1 MSTNEIGKR
10 LRNARLNKKYTQ
22 AYVANLLGC
31 TYQAISN
38 YERGTTRVDADT
50 LLRLCSIYGITTF
63 DLMRSSAWDYSMFA
77 EYRKAKTPDD
87 KKRYFEMWGVPSEL
101 MDEYNELRETDY
113 APTITEDTIT
123 FPVLVDVAAGYDRPA
138 QMLQNWEGQKIEV
151 PRAFLH
157 GRNPDDYF
165 AMRVVGDSMYPDYQD
180 GDVLLVLRQATY
192 DYSGQVCVVL
202 YDGEDATL
210 KRVECVPGEWM
221 KLLPINPQYPP
232 RTISGVD
239 LEQCRIIGL
248 PKILV
253 RDIK

>member
-1 MSTNEIGKR
+1 MGNYLADRRSELG
-10 LRNARLNKKYTQ
+10 YTQ
-22 AYVANLLGC
+22 KEIASMVGVTEATISRWESGAIANMRRDRINLLANALK
-31 TYQAISN
+31 T
-38 YERGTTRVDADT
+38 
-50 LLRLCSIYGITTF
+50 
-63 DLMRSSAWDYSMFA
+63 
-77 EYRKAKTPDD
+77 TPD
-87 KKRYFEMWGVPSEL
+87 FIMTGNMTSALPSP
-101 MDEYNELRETDY
+101 DV
-113 APTITEDTIT
+113 TEDTIT

-138 QMLQNWEGQKIEV
+138 QMLQNWEGEKIEV

>member
-1 MSTNEIGKR
+1 MTKGERIKQRRESLGISQVALADAIGE
-10 LRNARLNKKYTQ
+10 KKQTVYK
-22 AYVANLLGC
+22 Y
-31 TYQAISN
+31 
-38 YERGTTRVDADT
+38 
-50 LLRLCSIYGITTF
+50 
-63 DLMRSSAWDYSMFA
+63 
-77 EYRKAKTPDD
+77 
-87 KKRYFEMWGVPSEL
+87 
-101 MDEYNELRETDY
+101 ETDRITNIPIENIESMAKVLNTTPSY
-113 APTITEDTIT
+113 LMGWDDSALPSPDVTEDTIT

-138 QMLQNWEGQKIEV
+138 QMLQNWEGEKIEV

-157 GRNPDDYF
+157 GRTPDDYF

-180 GDVLLVLRQATY
+180 GDVLLVLRQSAL
-192 DYSGQVCVVL
+192 DRSGQVAVVI
-202 YDGEDATL
+202 YDGGEDATL
-210 KRVECVPGEWM
+210 KKVEYVIGDDWM

>member
-1 MSTNEIGKR
+1 MTKGERIKQRRESLGISQVALADAIGE
-10 LRNARLNKKYTQ
+10 KKQTVYK
-22 AYVANLLGC
+22 Y
-31 TYQAISN
+31 
-38 YERGTTRVDADT
+38 
-50 LLRLCSIYGITTF
+50 
-63 DLMRSSAWDYSMFA
+63 
-77 EYRKAKTPDD
+77 
-87 KKRYFEMWGVPSEL
+87 
-101 MDEYNELRETDY
+101 ETDRITNIPIENIESMAKVLNTTPSY
-113 APTITEDTIT
+113 LMGWDDSALPSPDVTEDTIT

-138 QMLQNWEGQKIEV
+138 QMLQNWEGEKIEV

>member
-1 MSTNEIGKR
+1 MNYFGTRLKYLRKQDGLVQQDLANALGVSKST
-10 LRNARLNKKYTQ
+10 
-22 AYVANLLGC
+22 
-31 TYQAISN
+31 ISM
-38 YERGTTRVDADT
+38 YETGNREPDFETLEKIADYFNVDMAT
-50 LLRLCSIYGITTF
+50 LFPSGNISLPS
-63 DLMRSSAWDYSMFA
+63 
-77 EYRKAKTPDD
+77 PD
-87 KKRYFEMWGVPSEL
+87 V
-101 MDEYNELRETDY
+101 
-113 APTITEDTIT
+113 TEDTIT

-138 QMLQNWEGQKIEV
+138 QILQNWEGEKIEV
-151 PRAFLH
+151 PRSFLH

>member
-1 MSTNEIGKR
+1 MTKGERIKQRRESLGISQVALADAIGE
-10 LRNARLNKKYTQ
+10 KKQTVYK
-22 AYVANLLGC
+22 Y
-31 TYQAISN
+31 
-38 YERGTTRVDADT
+38 
-50 LLRLCSIYGITTF
+50 
-63 DLMRSSAWDYSMFA
+63 
-77 EYRKAKTPDD
+77 
-87 KKRYFEMWGVPSEL
+87 
-101 MDEYNELRETDY
+101 ETDRITNIPIENIESMAKVLNTTPAY
-113 APTITEDTIT
+113 LMGWDDSALPSPDVTEDTIT

-138 QMLQNWEGQKIEV
+138 QMLQNWEGEKIEV

>member
-1 MSTNEIGKR
+1 MYMNSFGSR
-10 LRNARLNKKYTQ
+10 LRNLRKQDNLTQ
-22 AYVANLLGC
+22 IELGK
-31 TYQAISN
+31 AIGVSKSTVSL
-38 YERGTTRVDADT
+38 YEHNRREPDFETLEKIADYFNVDMAS
-50 LLRLCSIYGITTF
+50 LFPSGNISLPS
-63 DLMRSSAWDYSMFA
+63 
-77 EYRKAKTPDD
+77 PD
-87 KKRYFEMWGVPSEL
+87 V
-101 MDEYNELRETDY
+101 
-113 APTITEDTIT
+113 TEDTIT

-138 QMLQNWEGQKIEV
+138 QMLQNWEGEKIEV

-202 YDGEDATL
+202 YAGEDATL

>member
-1 MSTNEIGKR
+1 MTKGERIKQRRESLGISQVALADAIGEKKQTVYKYETNRITNIPIENIESMAKV
-10 LRNARLNKKYTQ
+10 LNTTP
-22 AYVANLLGC
+22 AY
-31 TYQAISN
+31 
-38 YERGTTRVDADT
+38 
-50 LLRLCSIYGITTF
+50 
-63 DLMRSSAWDYSMFA
+63 LMGWDDSALPS
-77 EYRKAKTPDD
+77 PD
-87 KKRYFEMWGVPSEL
+87 V
-101 MDEYNELRETDY
+101 
-113 APTITEDTIT
+113 TEDTIT

-138 QMLQNWEGQKIEV
+138 QMLQNWEGEKIEV

>member
-1 MSTNEIGKR
+1 MGNYLADRRIALG
-10 LRNARLNKKYTQ
+10 YTQ
-22 AYVANLLGC
+22 KEIASMVGVTEATISRWESGAIANMRRDRINLLANALK
-31 TYQAISN
+31 T
-38 YERGTTRVDADT
+38 
-50 LLRLCSIYGITTF
+50 
-63 DLMRSSAWDYSMFA
+63 
-77 EYRKAKTPDD
+77 TPD
-87 KKRYFEMWGVPSEL
+87 FIMTGNITSALPSP
-101 MDEYNELRETDY
+101 DV
-113 APTITEDTIT
+113 TEDTIT

-138 QMLQNWEGQKIEV
+138 QMLQNWEGEKIEV

-180 GDVLLVLRQATY
+180 GDVLLVLRQSTL
-192 DYSGQVCVVL
+192 DRSGQVAVVI
-202 YDGEDATL
+202 YDGGEDATL
-210 KRVECVPGEWM
+210 KKVEYVTGEDWM

>member
-1 MSTNEIGKR
+1 MGNYLADRRIALG
-10 LRNARLNKKYTQ
+10 YTQ
-22 AYVANLLGC
+22 KEIASMVGVTEATISRWESGAIANMRRDRINLLANALK
-31 TYQAISN
+31 T
-38 YERGTTRVDADT
+38 
-50 LLRLCSIYGITTF
+50 
-63 DLMRSSAWDYSMFA
+63 
-77 EYRKAKTPDD
+77 TPD
-87 KKRYFEMWGVPSEL
+87 FIMTGNITSTLPSP
-101 MDEYNELRETDY
+101 DV
-113 APTITEDTIT
+113 TEDTIT
-123 FPVLVDVAAGYDRPA
+123 FPVLVDVAAGYDQPA
-138 QMLQNWEGQKIEV
+138 QYLQNWEGEKIEV

-157 GRNPDDYF
+157 GRTPDDYF